1 MLMPSHPSNLA
12 PLPIAIPLLGAA
24 LIAATRKWLSR
35 AAVDSLG
42 ILFAAVTLAIT
53 SSLLLHSTQATEV
66 YWFGNWYPR
75 GSMVLGITFVV
86 DPIGAGLATLAALL
100 TLLALTFAWRFVDSG
115 GNHFQP
121 LMLLFLAAMCGF
133 SLTGDLFNLFVF
145 FELMSTAAFALCGL
159 KIAEPA
165 PLQGSF
171 NFAVTN
177 TIAAFLVLTGIALLY
192 AVTGALNM
200 AQIGLALAHR
210 HDPLVLFAFTLVT
223 CGFFVKA
230 AIAPFHFWLPDA
242 HAVAPTPVCVLFSGI
257 MVELGLYAVLRL
269 HSVLFAQS
277 LAPHAAQLR
286 AILIAF
292 GAATTLIGGI
302 MCYAEHHLKRL
313 LAFSTISHAGMML
326 LAMAIG
332 SPLAVAAMLTYLLAH
347 ALIKSSLF
355 FTSGII
361 LHRLRSISELVLF
374 RRGTAMPFTAALWF
388 LGGAGLAAAPGF
400 ATMLAEAGVAHAEEL
415 AHMHGIWLLF
425 MIGGMLTGAAVFRV
439 GIHTF
444 LGWGSEPLTD
454 ESANIGE
461 LPETGDANHRI
472 YGYHIAPPSLLLAL
486 AIALPFLPGWFP
498 VLSNAA
504 VSLAA
509 QPLSQAA
516 YLHTVYTDQTVALTQ
531 PTWPQAV
538 PSAEL
543 RGTLSLV
550 LAWVLA
556 CTSVFRVRIKGW
568 LRAGPWLE
576 EDQHL
581 LRALQSGHPGD
592 YVLYLTAGLAL
603 FGSAAMILLRS

>member
-1 MLMPSHPSNLA
+1 MPMPSHPSNLP
-12 PLPIAIPLLGAA
+12 PLPIALPLLGAA

-35 AAVDSLG
+35 AAADTVG
-42 ILFAAVTLAIT
+42 IIFAGATLAIT
-53 SSLLLHSTQATEV
+53 TGLLVHSTQATEV

-75 GSMVLGITFVV
+75 GSMVLGIGFVV

-100 TLLALTFAWRFVDSG
+100 TLLALIFAWRFVDSG

-159 KIAEPA
+159 KTAEPA

-210 HDPLVLFAFTLVT
+210 HDPLVLFAFTLLT
-223 CGFFVKA
+223 CGFFIKA

-257 MVELGLYAVLRL
+257 MVELGLYAILRL

-277 LAPHAAQLR
+277 LAPHASQLH

-292 GAATTLIGGI
+292 GAVTTLIGGI

-326 LAMAIG
+326 LAIAIG
-332 SPLAVAAMLTYLLAH
+332 SPLAIAAMLTYLLAH
-347 ALIKSSLF
+347 AFIKSSLF

-361 LHRLRSISELVLF
+361 LHRLRSISERSLF
-374 RRGTAMPFTAALWF
+374 RKGMSLPFTAGLWI

-400 ATMLAEAGVAHAEEL
+400 ATMLAEAGVARAEDL
-415 AHMHGIWLLF
+415 AHLHGISLLF
-425 MIGGMLTGAAVFRV
+425 MIGGILTSAAVFRV

-454 ESANIGE
+454 QAADVGE
-461 LPETGDANHRI
+461 LPETGEADHRI
-472 YGYHIAPPSLLLAL
+472 YWYHIAPPTLLLAL
-486 AIALPFLPGWFP
+486 AIALPFLPGWLP
-498 VLSNAA
+498 VLSNAS
-504 VSLAA
+504 VKLSA

-516 YLHTVYTDQTVALTQ
+516 YLHTVYTGQTVDLVQ
-531 PTWPQAV
+531 PTWRQALPAAAV
-538 PSAEL
+538 
-543 RGTLSLV
+543 RGSIALV
-550 LAWVLA
+550 VAWLLA
-556 CTSVFRVRIKGW
+556 CSSVFRQNMKRW
-568 LRAGPWLE
+568 LRLGPRLE
-576 EDQHL
+576 GNQRL
-581 LRALQSGHPGD
+581 LRTLQSGHPGD

-603 FGSAAMILLRS
+603 FGSAAMVLLR